1 MMTLFKNILS
11 IFDFRLHSS
20 KKLYEITHQSDEQA
34 LRSDWEAI
42 GNDFKNIFGHC
53 K

>member
-1 MMTLFKNILS
+1 MIELFKRILS

-20 KKLYEITHQSDEQA
+20 KKLYEIIHQSDEQA
-34 LRSDWEAI
+34 LRSDWEVI
-42 GNDFKNIFGHC
+42 GNDFKNILGHY